1 MKVSG
6 IGLLITSFTFVI
18 GCSGNG
24 YDGEL
29 GEGIAI
35 TEQELPRL
43 CHSDEDC
50 AESTYCAT
58 PPRKCGTVAVC
69 RTRPELCPEIYQPVC
84 GCDGKTYP
92 NACAASAAGASVS
105 FDGECPRAFCGGIGG
120 VACAGFGH
128 CVDDPSDD
136 CDPEQ
141 GGADCAGI
149 CECTQNALC
158 AKGYHFDSSGEVC
171 MCVADA
177 AVAP

>member
-6 IGLLITSFTFVI
+6 FGLLITSLTFVM
-18 GCSGNG
+18 GCSGSG

-29 GEGIAI
+29 AEGVAI

-43 CHSDEDC
+43 CSRDEDC

-58 PPRKCGTVAVC
+58 PPRKCGTVSVC

-105 FDGECPRAFCGGIGG
+105 FDGECPRVFCGGIAG
-120 VACAGFGH
+120 VACAGLGH
-128 CVDDPSDD
+128 CVDDPNDD
-136 CDPEQ
+136 CDPQQ

-149 CECTQNALC
+149 CECTQNSLC

-171 MCVADA
+171 TCVPDA
-177 AVAP
+177 AIAP